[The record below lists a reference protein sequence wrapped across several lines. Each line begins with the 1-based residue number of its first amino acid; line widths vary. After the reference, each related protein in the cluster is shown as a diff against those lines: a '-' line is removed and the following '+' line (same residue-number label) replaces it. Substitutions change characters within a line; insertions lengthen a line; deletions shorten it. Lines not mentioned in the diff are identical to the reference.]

1 MRIIGG
7 DARGRTIVAPA
18 GAKTRPTQDYV
29 RESLFNIIRWD
40 VEDARVLDLFA
51 GTGALSLEA
60 LSRGARSAVLVDM
73 DRAAGAA
80 IRKNMETSRLSE
92 KCRLIPRNY
101 HAAMDALATEGARF
115 DLVFIDPPYKM
126 ENTGEMC
133 AALYDKGLLAEAFLL
148 VVEHRKGRAPML
160 DARFEAFD
168 LRHYGDTEITFVRRA
183 QQAEE
188 GGAQMDTLLYAGS
201 FDPVTRGHMDVIR
214 RAAALCPELVVAV
227 MHNPEKHGFLPVPM
241 RVELLKTACRGLNN
255 VRVIAHGGLLIDCA
269 HEVGAKAVIRGLRPL
284 GDFESEYQMAQV
296 NKRLGGVETLLM
308 TTSDDCASI
317 SSSIVR
323 QVAAFGGDISPMVP
337 EGTAQQILA
346 ALSQK

>member
-1 MRIIGG
+1 MRIIAGE
-7 DARGRTIVAPA
+7 ARGRKLFAPA
-18 GAKTRPTQDYV
+18 GEDTRPTADRI

-92 KCRLIPRNY
+92 KCRLIPRDY
-101 HAAMDALATEGARF
+101 HAAMDALAAEGARF

-188 GGAQMDTLLYAGS
+188 GGA
-201 FDPVTRGHMDVIR
+201 
-214 RAAALCPELVVAV
+214 
-227 MHNPEKHGFLPVPM
+227 
-241 RVELLKTACRGLNN
+241 
-255 VRVIAHGGLLIDCA
+255 
-269 HEVGAKAVIRGLRPL
+269 
-284 GDFESEYQMAQV
+284 
-296 NKRLGGVETLLM
+296 
-308 TTSDDCASI
+308 
-317 SSSIVR
+317 
-323 QVAAFGGDISPMVP
+323 
-337 EGTAQQILA
+337 
-346 ALSQK
+346 